1 MLVEV
6 NKDSSPG
13 QDLWPMSKG
22 FAEFA
27 GEAEL
32 DVDGFSG
39 LPHGTDGHDLIC
51 SLAGW
56 LELEEA
62 SERVGRRPAIGVQ
75 F

>member
-1 MLVEV
+1 MLVEG
-6 NKDSSPG
+6 NKDSSLG
-13 QDLWPMSKG
+13 QDPWPMSKG

-27 GEAEL
+27 GEAGL

-51 SLAGW
+51 SLGW

-62 SERVGRRPAIGVQ
+62 SGRVGRSPAIGVQ